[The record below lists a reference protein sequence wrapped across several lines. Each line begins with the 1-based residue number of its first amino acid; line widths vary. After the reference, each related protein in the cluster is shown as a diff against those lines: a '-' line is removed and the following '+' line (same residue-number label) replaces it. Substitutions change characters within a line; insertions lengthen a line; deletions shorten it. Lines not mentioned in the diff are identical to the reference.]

1 MLQGF
6 RNHKRW
12 MMAVIIGP
20 ISIAFV
26 ATGVYSYS
34 RSNAEDNLLA
44 VVGGS
49 KILPEQFDQVKREQL
64 DRLRQQ
70 MGDSFKSDILDNQE
84 ARAALLGR
92 MISDRALAVE
102 VAKEGIVV
110 SKEQAIAV
118 IKSAG
123 SFQINGKF
131 DPELYKR
138 FLSSQGKTDEG
149 FVAELQRSLANQ
161 VMVDNVQATSPV
173 AKVTAEQ
180 LNKLLRERREVKVLV
195 FPAQQ
200 YLGQVSVTEEQAKA
214 YYDGH
219 KDEFVKPESEKV
231 QYVVLTPDQ
240 FKSVKPTEEEVKTFY
255 EQNAK
260 RFAAPEQR
268 RARHILIG
276 FGNDEKAAQK
286 TAEELAAAL
295 RANPDS
301 FAAEAKAKS
310 IDKGSAVE
318 GGDLGWFGKG
328 AMVPAFEQAVFGAKK
343 GDIVGPVRTEYGF
356 HVIQVTDAKGGQVPP
371 LAQVRAQ
378 IEAEY
383 GQQMA
388 QKKYAESADGFS
400 NMVYEQSDSL
410 QPVIDRY
417 GLTPVTV
424 ENVTKNGLNPQTAD
438 GKMLNAHMIDLL
450 FSSEAINEKRNTQ
463 AIEVAPNVLVAAR
476 VLEHSPA
483 ADLPFDEVKAA
494 ITQKLRAEAAIAAA
508 REAGEKKL
516 AELKQNPSDAGFTP
530 AVWVSRQEPMGQPA
544 GLVTAELRVPA
555 EKLPA
560 YVGTTVGPLYV
571 ISHVTAA
578 KVPEITDDELKAAS
592 RELGRLHGAAEN
604 QSYLTA
610 LQEKL
615 GTEIKNKDYLPVKRG
630 AEASKPAK

>member
-276 FGNDEKAAQK
+276 FGSEEKAAQK
-286 TAEELAAAL
+286 TAEELAASL

>member
-356 HVIQVTDAKGGQVPP
+356 HVIQVTDTKGGQVPP

>member
-276 FGNDEKAAQK
+276 FGSDEKAAQK

>member
-92 MISDRALAVE
+92 MISERALAVE

-118 IKSAG
+118 IKSAN

-138 FLSSQGKTDEG
+138 FLASQGKTDEG

-276 FGNDEKAAQK
+276 FGSDEKAAQK

-295 RANPDS
+295 RANPDA

-356 HVIQVTDAKGGQVPP
+356 HVIQVTDTKGGQVPP

-483 ADLPFDEVKAA
+483 ADLPFDEVKGA

-516 AELKQNPSDAGFTP
+516 AELKQNPSDEGFTP

-544 GLVTAELRVPA
+544 ALVTAELRVPS

-560 YVGTTVGPLYV
+560 YVGATVGPLYV

>member
-286 TAEELAAAL
+286 TAEELVAAL

>member
-276 FGNDEKAAQK
+276 FGSDEKAARK